1 MMLCTSCEHA
11 FRFASALLTA
21 LPSSV
26 SFGLGANTAL
36 EDVQL
41 LSDILSNTPNL
52 SNALQEFTKQR
63 AADSRALVNVSR
75 GIDRPGKLG
84 TIRFILPLILDS
96 MFHKAAPK
104 IFGPSIFGMFQ
115 REGIGFQQIQRRKRL
130 DRVMQSFIIL
140 SALSLAGA
148 GLRTTVKSLA
158 RILGVKDIAVS
169 GCLVALLG
177 SVAVA
182 RRIVKSNPYQG
193 DP

>member
-1 MMLCTSCEHA
+1 MHTS
-11 FRFASALLTA
+11 FFASSLLTT
-21 LPSSV
+21 LPSSLASV

-52 SNALQEFTKQR
+52 SNAVQEFTKQR

-104 IFGPSIFGMFQ
+104 IFGPNIFGMFQ

-177 SVAVA
+177 SVAGA